1 MSPANRTLRQSA
13 LRQLI
18 ALGAIML
25 VPIILLGFVLA
36 GTYRGEVN
44 QRGLAQ
50 GKSEALLMAQ
60 SAIQPLLDGRP
71 LAQELTPLELA
82 RLHDLANAVV
92 RNGNVRRLRLRN
104 LQGAVVFSDDGSGFR
119 LKVED
124 EALAAARGHTVVR
137 LTRFNSDA
145 VDKGRVGSQVV
156 EIYMPLYAGA
166 QRSRVGVLE
175 LYLPYTPISN
185 DVNAGLGLL
194 YRNLAIGLA
203 LLYFSLFAISYRVGR
218 RLRRQVKINTYQAEH
233 DALTDLP
240 NRTLFHR
247 QAKAELTRGA
257 RRGHKTTIAIIDLD
271 RFKEINDTLGHQSGD
286 RLLTELG
293 RRLAEHLRAPDSL
306 ARFGGD
312 EFGVVLSDLADPE
325 LVLRRLRELI
335 HTEIE
340 VSGLPLSV
348 EASIGYVV
356 APDDGTDI
364 DELLQLADVAM
375 YVAKNDRSGIVRYDR
390 SQNHY
395 DASKLT
401 LVTELRQ
408 AIASGQLELHY
419 QPKIDVRTQRVTGIE
434 SLVRWQHP
442 SHGLLYPDRFIP
454 LVEQTDLIDDLT
466 AWALRQAIDDLV
478 RLGPSFE
485 DLTVSVNISARNLGR
500 VGFASKV
507 IGELDDARVPAERLI
522 VEVTETAIMAD
533 PLRSAEALREL
544 SAARVAIS
552 IDDFGSGQTSLALLA
567 KLPINE
573 LKIDLDFVRDI
584 DTNSAHAGIVRS
596 IVELGHH
603 LELSVVAE
611 GVETVE
617 ALEIVTATGC
627 DLVQGYLY
635 AQPMPLAQLAAWLE
649 DVSTTPPMGL
659 DDSNRLR
666 LATDFVQRV

>member
-1 MSPANRTLRQSA
+1 MSPANGALHQSA
-13 LRQLI
+13 IRQLV
-18 ALGAIML
+18 ALGAVML

-36 GTYRGEVN
+36 GSYRGEAN

-50 GKSEALLMAQ
+50 GRSEALLMAR

-71 LAQELTPLELA
+71 LSQQLTPLELA
-82 RLHDLANAVV
+82 RLHNLTNAVV
-92 RNGNVRRLRLRN
+92 TNGSVRRLRLRS
-104 LQGAVVFSDDGSGFR
+104 LDGAVVFSDDGSGFR
-119 LKVED
+119 QKVED
-124 EALAAARGHTVVR
+124 EALAAARGQTVAR
-137 LTRFNSDA
+137 LTRFNSDV

-166 QRSRVGVLE
+166 HRGRVGVLE
-175 LYLPYTPISN
+175 LYLPYTPIRN

-203 LLYFSLFAISYRVGR
+203 LLYVALFGISYWVGR

-247 QAKAELTRGA
+247 QAKSELLRATKRGES
-257 RRGHKTTIAIIDLD
+257 TTIAIIDLD

-293 RRLAEHLRAPDSL
+293 RRLAAHLRAPDSL

-312 EFGVVLSDLADPE
+312 EFGVVLSDLSDPE
-325 LVLRRLRELI
+325 VVLRRLRELI

-356 APDDGTDI
+356 APDDGTDV

-395 DASKLT
+395 DAAKLT

-408 AIASGQLELHY
+408 AIASGQLVLHY
-419 QPKIDVRTQRVTGIE
+419 QPKVDIDLQRVTGVE
-434 SLVRWQHP
+434 SLVRWEHP
-442 SHGLLYPDRFIP
+442 TRGLLFPDRFIP

-466 AWALRQAIDDLV
+466 AWVMRQALDDLG
-478 RLGPSFE
+478 RLGPPFE
-485 DLTVSVNISARNLGR
+485 DLSVAVNISARNLGR
-500 VGFASKV
+500 VGFAAQV
-507 IGELDDARVPAERLI
+507 IQALAEARVPAERLT

-533 PLRSAEALREL
+533 PVRAAAALSEMTD
-544 SAARVAIS
+544 AGVRVS
-552 IDDFGSGQTSLALLA
+552 IDDFGSGQTSLGMLS
-567 KLPINE
+567 KLPISE
-573 LKIDLDFVRDI
+573 LKIDLDFIRDV

-603 LELSVVAE
+603 LELTVVAE

-617 ALEIVTATGC
+617 ALSVVATTGC

-635 AQPMPLAQLAAWLE
+635 ARPMPLVQLVAWLDE
-649 DVSTTPPMGL
+649 VSVAPPVKFALPLSGF
-659 DDSNRLR
+659 NRTL
-666 LATDFVQRV
+666 L